1 MRLALMIILMAC
13 ALSLGA
19 CHNSA
24 QKITKKYKY
33 YCTMNPD
40 QGSDKP
46 GVCGKCGMKL
56 VERDTTEK

>member
-1 MRLALMIILMAC
+1 MRSALMITLMAC

-19 CHNSA
+19 CHNTAEKS
-24 QKITKKYKY
+24 TKKYKY

-46 GVCGKCGMKL
+46 GVCGKCGMEL
-56 VERDTTEK
+56 VERDTTAK

>member
-1 MRLALMIILMAC
+1 MRSIVIIAFMAC

-24 QKITKKYKY
+24 PKTTKKYKY

-46 GVCGKCGMKL
+46 GVCGKCGMEL
-56 VERDTTEK
+56 VERDTTAK